1 MQGSIGN
8 SPRFN
13 ECTPWPVQG
22 WDMLLAAR
30 NNLQHVQT
38 IVPRRVWVRKTDGD
52 VVPFKYLCWFCCRA
66 RLSRDLLFVDD
77 NDDAEEGV

>member
-38 IVPRRVWVRKTDGD
+38 IDDQSVVAVRRWRRIVGKLWRVCFTK
-52 VVPFKYLCWFCCRA
+52 
-66 RLSRDLLFVDD
+66 S
-77 NDDAEEGV
+77 

>member
-1 MQGSIGN
+1 MQGSTGN

-38 IVPRRVWVRKTDGD
+38 IDDQSVVAVRRWRRIVAK
-52 VVPFKYLCWFCCRA
+52 L
-66 RLSRDLLFVDD
+66 
-77 NDDAEEGV
+77 